1 MSEIPS
7 SLSALS
13 RYLATSKISSVEL
26 TETFLSRIREYDSRY
41 NSFITVTE
49 ESARSAA
56 KEADS
61 IRARGNN
68 VPALCGIP
76 IAHKDLFCT
85 RGVNTTCASR
95 MLEGYVPPFDA
106 TVVERLKTHGA
117 VMLGKTNMDE
127 FAMGSSNEHSAFGA
141 VRNPWD
147 TDRVPGGSSGGSAAA
162 LAAGLCAA
170 ATATD
175 TGGSARQPA
184 ALCGLTALKPSYGRI
199 SRYGM
204 IAFASSLDQAST
216 LTRSAEDA
224 AWLLSAMAGSDERDS
239 TCVDVPVDDYRA
251 ALNNPSAMRLGVVND
266 WLDADQ
272 ASATAI
278 EDALLVLEKAGH
290 KITRIDLPRVA
301 LGISAYYVLACAECA
316 SNLARYD
323 GVRYGYRC
331 QDARSIEDLMV
342 RSRSESLGAEVQ
354 RRILIGTFVL
364 SSGYYDAYYRKAQQL
379 RRLICEEFKK
389 AFEDVDIL
397 IGATTTGV
405 AFRLGEKSASPTEMY
420 REDLYTIP
428 ANLAGLPAMSVPVG
442 MSSGLPLGMHLV
454 APYLEEGRLLALANQ
469 FQQVSDWHTR
479 TPAIS

>member
-61 IRARGNN
+61 IRARGDN

-95 MLEGYVPPFDA
+95 MLEDYVPPFDA
-106 TVVERLKTHGA
+106 TVVERLKTHGV

-162 LAAGLCAA
+162 VAAGLCAA

-239 TCVDVPVDDYRA
+239 TCVDVPVDDYCA
-251 ALNNPSAMRLGVVND
+251 ALNNLPAMRLGVVND

-389 AFEDVDIL
+389 AFEEVDIL
-397 IGATTTGV
+397 VGATTTGV

-428 ANLAGLPAMSVPVG
+428 ANLAGLPAMSLPVG
-442 MSSGLPLGMHLV
+442 VSAGLPLGMHLV

-479 TPAIS
+479 TPAIT